1 MFTKRCLT
9 CISASSRVA
18 ASRMT
23 SVPVARR
30 NLATAAPINGQAK
43 FDDPKEG
50 LSTEQS
56 GSVEGDAL
64 KSQGQETRSANRSEV
79 HKSKSS
85 STEEGIVKEQK
96 DKEIGN
102 KGENRTS
109 GKKTMAQ
116 LDDELR
122 AKMEGREGSAGI
134 EYENGKPVTDGFKR
148 GVRTNMFRV
157 I

>member
-1 MFTKRCLT
+1 
-9 CISASSRVA
+9 
-18 ASRMT
+18 
-23 SVPVARR
+23 
-30 NLATAAPINGQAK
+30 
-43 FDDPKEG
+43 
-50 LSTEQS
+50 
-56 GSVEGDAL
+56 
-64 KSQGQETRSANRSEV
+64 V

-96 DKEIGN
+96 AKEIGN
-102 KGENRTS
+102 KGENSTS
-109 GKKTMAQ
+109 GKKGKKTMAQ

-122 AKMEGREGSAGI
+122 AIMEGREGSAGI